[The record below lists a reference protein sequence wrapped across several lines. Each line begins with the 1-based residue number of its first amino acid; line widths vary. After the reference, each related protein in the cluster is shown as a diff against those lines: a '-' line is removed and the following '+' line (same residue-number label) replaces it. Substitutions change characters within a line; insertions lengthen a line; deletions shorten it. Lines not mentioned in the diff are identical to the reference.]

1 MSNRTLIYH
10 IIWVII
16 VLAIG
21 FGIVGFF
28 TMGAERATVA
38 FGEKTTTL
46 QSYIRSLVNK
56 KTDPIVQFT
65 EPDTKPFEIQLG
77 NVSDTEF
84 VPPAKGK
91 VIRANLRTM
100 SIELFENGKLKETL
114 MIINKGKAGSYW
126 ETPGGTFEVTYKEI
140 NHFSTFGEVWM
151 PYSVHFFGNFFIHG
165 EPYDNTGKKFTSLYS
180 GGSIRLADSDAKKVF
195 EWADQDTI
203 VSVYS
208 DSPVSPARSHAGSG
222 YFIRNPNKPLP
233 VSAKAYVIGDLDT
246 GEIIFEKNK
255 STVYPIA
262 SVSKLITSLVSLDFL
277 NQSTDTTVS
286 RTALAAYGTQGAL
299 RLGEKFSIGNLL
311 YPLILESSNDA
322 AEVIAES
329 YGRTN
334 FIDNMNKK
342 VTAIGMMST
351 SFKDPSGLSPGNVS
365 TAEDLLRLAI
375 HIKDYKSDIFEI
387 SKLSK
392 KTIGRHTWYNNSQ
405 MTRKYGYVGGK
416 SGYTPEAEK
425 TIVAAFTLPLSEFGA
440 RNIGITFL
448 QSDDRLGDVDK
459 ILAYVKENIFYSAR
473 DRAEIVAAIT
483 GSGFAVPVPPPAT
496 EEATIAFVG
505 DMMFDRGVT
514 FSVNK
519 NFGGDYGKLFA
530 SLGFFRDYDILFGNL
545 EGPVSDIGNDLGNL
559 YSFRMNPAILPIV
572 RSAGFDVLSIANNHI
587 GDWGRD
593 AFDDTLARL
602 GTSGIEAIGGG
613 RNKSEASQP
622 KIIERNGLKIGFLG
636 FSDVGPDWLAA
647 TEEDSGILLVSDP
660 HFEEIIKT
668 AAKDVDALI
677 ISIHWG
683 EEYQATTEHQK
694 EIAHRA
700 IDAGARLVIGHHPHV
715 IQETESYEN
724 GYIAYSLGNLI
735 FDQGF
740 SKETMQGM
748 LLEVTIK
755 KGEISGVGKKL
766 VKFNEKFQPY
776 RVTEMEEGGK

>member
-28 TMGAERATVA
+28 TMGAEQVGTA
-38 FGEKTTTL
+38 FSEKSSSIR
-46 QSYIRSLVNK
+46 SYVRSLVEKNPDSI
-56 KTDPIVQFT
+56 TQFT
-65 EPDTKPFEIQLG
+65 EPDTKPFEVTLG
-77 NVSDTEF
+77 NVSDADF
-84 VPPAKGK
+84 IPPAEGK
-91 VIRANLRTM
+91 AIRANLSTM
-100 SIELFENGKLKETL
+100 SMELFDNGKLKDTL
-114 MIINKGKAGSYW
+114 PIINKGKPGSYW
-126 ETPGGTFEVTYKEI
+126 ETPGGLFEVTYKEL

-151 PYSVHFFGNFFIHG
+151 PYSIHFFGNFFIHG
-165 EPYDNTGKKFTSLYS
+165 EPYDETGKKFTSLYS
-180 GGSIRLADSDAKKVF
+180 GGCIRLSDKDAKKVF
-195 EWADQDTI
+195 EWVDTDTI

-208 DSPVSPARSHAGSG
+208 DSATIPERSDTGSA
-222 YFIRNPNKPLP
+222 YFIRNPEKTLP

-246 GEIIFEKNK
+246 GEIILEKNK
-255 STVYPIA
+255 SVVYPIA

-277 NQSTDTTVS
+277 NQYNDATVS

-299 RLGEKFSIGNLL
+299 RLGEKLRIGDIL

-322 AEVIAES
+322 AEVLAES
-329 YGRTN
+329 YGRVN

-342 VTAIGMMST
+342 VATIGMRNT

-375 HIKDYKSDIFEI
+375 HIRNYKNYVFDI

-392 KTIGRHTWYNNSQ
+392 KTVGRHTWYNNSQ
-405 MTRKYGYVGGK
+405 MTQKYGYLGGK

-425 TIVAAFTLPLSEFGA
+425 TILANFSLPLSEFGA

-483 GSGFAVPVPPPAT
+483 GSGLAVPIPPPAT
-496 EEATIAFVG
+496 EEVSLAFVG

-514 FSVNK
+514 YSVDR
-519 NFGGDYGKLFA
+519 NFGEDYSKLFA

-545 EGPVSDIGNDLGNL
+545 EGPVSDTGSDLGNL
-559 YSFRMNPAILPIV
+559 YSFRMNPAILPVV
-572 RSAGFDVLSIANNHI
+572 RSVGFDVLSVANNHV

-613 RNKSEASQP
+613 RNKTEAEQP
-622 KIIERNGLKIGFLG
+622 KIIERNGLKIGFIG
-636 FSDVGPDWLAA
+636 FTDVGPDWLAA
-647 TEEDSGILLVSDP
+647 TEDTSGVLLASDP
-660 HFEEIIKT
+660 NFSQIIT
-668 AAKDVDALI
+668 AAAKNVDALI
-677 ISIHWG
+677 VSIHWG
-683 EEYQATTEHQK
+683 EEYQVATEHQK

-700 IDAGARLVIGHHPHV
+700 IDAGARLIVGHHPHV

-755 KGEISGVGKKL
+755 KGEIIRIGKKL

-776 RVTEMEEGGK
+776 KVTEMEE